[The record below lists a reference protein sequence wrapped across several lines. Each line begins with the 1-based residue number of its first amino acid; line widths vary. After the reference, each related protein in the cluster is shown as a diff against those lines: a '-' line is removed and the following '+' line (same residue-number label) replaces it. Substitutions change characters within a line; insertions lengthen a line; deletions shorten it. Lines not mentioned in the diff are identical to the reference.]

1 MKACES
7 YSDYQYD
14 AFVSYSNEDR
24 NFVVRLVAMLEN
36 YEPFLKLCVYERDF
50 EIGSVISESVLQSV
64 ALSRRT
70 LLVISDAFARSQWC
84 RWELQLAENHR
95 LFLRDENEGG
105 DSLIMIKLGE
115 VTETHR
121 TPTLKYLLRTRVY
134 LEWDSEPSKQRQFWD
149 KLRTALAPPPVS
161 VTAVSNT

>member
-1 MKACES
+1 
-7 YSDYQYD
+7 
-14 AFVSYSNEDR
+14 
-24 NFVVRLVAMLEN
+24 MLEN

-70 LLVISDAFARSQWC
+70 LLVVSDAFARSQWC

-95 LFLRDENEGG
+95 LFLRDDNEGG
-105 DSLIMIKLGE
+105 GDPLIMIKLGQVAE
-115 VTETHR
+115 AHM
-121 TPTLKYLLRTRVY
+121 TPTLKYLLRTRIY
-134 LEWDSEPSKQRQFWD
+134 LEWDSEPRKQRQFWD

-161 VTAVSNT
+161 ITTTTTTTNT